1 MEPLPRTAPTEPV
14 DGGERR
20 ESVRKVVPHILMG
33 VGGIRRR
40 VLEGTRESTMQKQTR
55 RLLTGAV
62 ALAAVP
68 GIGLATAQS
77 TSATT
82 SGVWSSQQL
91 SSCCTTVG
99 SNEWV
104 AHGGYKAFFE
114 HTGPEGETL
123 KVWNPSGDGD
133 AAVAYVQFAAQ
144 GDPDDIAT
152 DSDRFVVS
160 EHYHNFNLRE
170 YDSGPYDV
178 REDFHVYI
186 KICRGYASIPGDN
199 CDGYDT
205 GVS

>member
-1 MEPLPRTAPTEPV
+1 MR
-14 DGGERR
+14 
-20 ESVRKVVPHILMG
+20 
-33 VGGIRRR
+33 
-40 VLEGTRESTMQKQTR
+40 KQTSK
-55 RLLTGAV
+55 LITGAV
-62 ALAAVP
+62 ALAAIPAV
-68 GIGLATAQS
+68 GLTTAQS
-77 TSATT
+77 SSAIA
-82 SGVWSSQQL
+82 SGPGSTPQP
-91 SSCCTTVG
+91 SSCCTTEG

-104 AHGGYKAFFE
+104 AHGDYKAFFK

-123 KVWNPSGDGD
+123 QVWNPSGDGD
-133 AAVAYVQFAAQ
+133 AAVAYVTFAIQ
-144 GDPDDIAT
+144 GDPNDLAT

-178 REDFHVYI
+178 REDQHVYI